1 MILEWTRKPFW
12 QEQLVL
18 VKCAQEAYQFER
30 DLLKQLHVKSCE
42 LYFLTLLNPVATNTV
57 VRSSVFKTYRK
68 PLGTIPAI
76 ASKVRSM

>member
-30 DLLKQLHVKSCE
+30 DLLKQLHVKSCQ
-42 LYFLTLLNPVATNTV
+42 LYFLILLHRVTTNAV
-57 VRSSVFKTYRK
+57 LRSSVFKT
-68 PLGTIPAI
+68 
-76 ASKVRSM
+76 